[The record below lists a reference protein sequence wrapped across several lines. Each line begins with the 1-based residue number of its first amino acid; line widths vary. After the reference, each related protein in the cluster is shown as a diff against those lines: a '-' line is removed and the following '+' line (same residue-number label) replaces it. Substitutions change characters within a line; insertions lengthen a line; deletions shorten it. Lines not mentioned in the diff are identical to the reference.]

1 MPPSGVAEQ
10 CQHASLDAAAPSF
23 NPRFEQGNHMVS
35 PGMLLLLSLPAR
47 GYYMHTSRS
56 ARCLS
61 VPSPTRSRMFPTS
74 ADLKCDRNPGTPDFG
89 CGGGTG
95 RGVPSSTSPNAA
107 FLHR

>member
-61 VPSPTRSRMFPTS
+61 VPSPL
-74 ADLKCDRNPGTPDFG
+74 AGEG
-89 CGGGTG
+89 QGGGCLLAHPPMPRSFLATAS
-95 RGVPSSTSPNAA
+95 RNQIANFAHSSCD
-107 FLHR
+107 F